1 MEVAIMKS
9 ILTLTVKDG
18 THCGTTYRL
27 EEQRTFTMGRARDC
41 DLPLPSER
49 EFQTVS
55 RRHCLLCITPSSVWV
70 QDLGS
75 RNGTFLNGELL
86 GNPEFFALPDE
97 PLIQELKDGDE
108 LKLGGVIFRASIG
121 ALNTQIRAREEKIMT
136 VKGLCAC
143 E

>member
-1 MEVAIMKS
+1 MKL

-18 THCGTTYRL
+18 THCGTAYRL
-27 EEQRTFTMGRARDC
+27 EEERPFTMGRAKDC
-41 DLPLPSER
+41 DLPLPSDR

-55 RRHCLLCITPSSVWV
+55 RRHCLLCITPGSVWV

-86 GNPEFFALPDE
+86 GNPELFALPE
-97 PLIQELKDGDE
+97 VPLIQELKDGDE

-121 ALNTQIRAREEKIMT
+121 APNTRVPAPEEKIMT